1 MAGALASGPR
11 SAHSAVAT
19 WPATHC
25 CCLLSPAALR
35 AWQRHPPGRLRRL
48 GSCSALPPDWPPL
61 SCSSIS
67 TIWSRCSARSALAD
81 RPLRQGTDMALLVAA
96 VTVVG
101 ALGVV
106 NLIFS
111 LGVIRRL
118 REHTE
123 ILDRLAAGGGA
134 QGESVMLRPGETVG
148 DFVAT
153 TMDGE
158 RVSRGALVG
167 STLVGFF
174 SPDCAPC
181 EERLPE
187 FVDHAEHHPGGRRQ
201 VLAVIVA
208 QDEDT

>member
-1 MAGALASGPR
+1 
-11 SAHSAVAT
+11 
-19 WPATHC
+19 
-25 CCLLSPAALR
+25 
-35 AWQRHPPGRLRRL
+35 
-48 GSCSALPPDWPPL
+48 
-61 SCSSIS
+61 
-67 TIWSRCSARSALAD
+67 
-81 RPLRQGTDMALLVAA
+81 MALLVAA

-208 QDEDT
+208 QDEDTAGPVVAELASVARVVRDVGAGPVPRAFGVHGFPAFALVEPGGMVRASGYELSALAEPAAV

>member
-1 MAGALASGPR
+1 
-11 SAHSAVAT
+11 
-19 WPATHC
+19 
-25 CCLLSPAALR
+25 
-35 AWQRHPPGRLRRL
+35 
-48 GSCSALPPDWPPL
+48 
-61 SCSSIS
+61 
-67 TIWSRCSARSALAD
+67 
-81 RPLRQGTDMALLVAA
+81 MALLVAA

-123 ILDRLAAGGGA
+123 LLDRLTAGGGA
-134 QGESVMLRPGETVG
+134 QGDSVMLPPGETVA

-158 RVSRGALVG
+158 RVSRGELVG

-174 SPDCAPC
+174 SPDCEPC
-181 EERLPE
+181 KERLPQ

-208 QDEDT
+208 QDEDTARPVAAELASVARVVRDVGAGPVPRAFGVQGFPAFALVEPGGMVRASGYELSALAEPAVV